1 MQDVLV
7 VPVVEGALRDLEV
20 GALDAARDL
29 QKEGNLDLLKLLRLD
44 DVQYFFNLVQEHDL
58 LWAVGLGPESKEA

>member
-29 QKEGNLDLLKLLRLD
+29 QKEGDLDLLKLLRLD
-44 DVQYFFNLVQEHDL
+44 DVQYFLNLVQEHDL